1 MTKNESELIDNIDFE
16 NHSADYSFSHGYSFG
31 APARIA
37 SGIVSIF
44 FSIALVS
51 AIINILFIGIFICLI
66 FLIPLLFVVSST
78 TGAQISIHSKF
89 YKPYTS
95 FLGIKYG
102 KWKSTQIYSDVAI
115 LTIRNSRYVNSIGAG
130 SVKIENVETGVYF
143 LTPSHRK
150 RILIEVCKNKTEAD
164 ESAEKLALEFDKKL
178 NTFNPKISAKTMAK
192 RR

>member
-1 MTKNESELIDNIDFE
+1 MIKSDEELIDNIKFE
-16 NHSADYSFSHGYSFG
+16 NHQVDYSFSHGFNFG
-31 APARIA
+31 VPARIA

-44 FSIALVS
+44 FCIALIS
-51 AIINILFIGIFICLI
+51 AVLNLFLLGIFISLI
-66 FLIPLLFVVSST
+66 FLIPLLFVVSSS
-78 TGAQISIHSKF
+78 TGVQLSIHSKF
-89 YKPYTS
+89 YKPYST
-95 FLGIKYG
+95 FLGLKYG
-102 KWKSTQIYSDVAI
+102 KWKSTQIYSDIAI

-164 ESAEKLALEFDKKL
+164 ESAEKLAVEFDKKL
-178 NTFNPKISAKTMAK
+178 NTFNPKISAKTLAK

>member
-1 MTKNESELIDNIDFE
+1 MKNKNELIDNIEFE
-16 NHSADYSFSHGYSFG
+16 NHQVDYTFSHGYSFG
-31 APARIA
+31 VPARIA
-37 SGIVSIF
+37 SGIVSLF
-44 FSIALVS
+44 FSITFMSALL
-51 AIINILFIGIFICLI
+51 NLFLLGVFISLI

-78 TGAQISIHSKF
+78 TGVQLSIHSKY

-95 FLGIKYG
+95 FLGLKYG

-164 ESAEKLALEFDKKL
+164 ESAEKLAIEFDKKL
-178 NTFNPKISAKTMAK
+178 NTFNPKISAKTLAK

>member
-1 MTKNESELIDNIDFE
+1 MKDGSELIDNFEFE
-16 NHSADYSFSHGYSFG
+16 NHQADYSFSHGYSFG

-44 FSIALVS
+44 FSIALIS
-51 AIINILFIGIFICLI
+51 AIFDLLVIGIFICLI
-66 FLIPLLFVVSST
+66 FLIPLLFVVSSS
-78 TGAQISIHSKF
+78 TGTQISSHSKF

-150 RILIEVCKNKTEAD
+150 RILIEICETKQKAD
-164 ESAEKLALEFDKKL
+164 ESAEKFAIEFDKNL
-178 NTFNPKISAKTMAK
+178 AVFNPKISEATKA
-192 RR
+192 RRR